1 MFISFDCQWP
11 VILHYFTS
19 THRPFLQLTS
29 HVRARTARRTRR
41 LPPVLVGAVVSFPR
55 GHQSMAGT
63 RRRKARQATATA
75 GKDVADATGSAT
87 PAAIPAPDEP
97 VPRAQGIHNW
107 LDAAVA
113 VALLAPTA
121 YMWTKIRTTD
131 VRSELAWG
139 LALSVAVFG
148 VVVFFIP
155 LFAERTRK
163 AGLWGKDLC
172 KRGTVRENVKVYAGV
187 RGSCG
192 LLCGR

>member
-1 MFISFDCQWP
+1 
-11 VILHYFTS
+11 
-19 THRPFLQLTS
+19 
-29 HVRARTARRTRR
+29 
-41 LPPVLVGAVVSFPR
+41 
-55 GHQSMAGT
+55 MAGT

-75 GKDVADATGSAT
+75 GKDLADATGSAT

-113 VALLAPTA
+113 VALLASTA